1 MTCFSAPSFF
11 STTCVSACMC
21 VCQDCVVRHVRACVH
36 VCVWERKRE
45 RERERRW
52 TCIKK
57 RRTQHASSSSIVR
70 FLNMGQCFRTALL
83 GILPRFSDLQRGPP
97 QPLPPVLPMLPAPS
111 HFQANLLPTHRTKAS
126 PSLLPPFH
134 TLGQLPER
142 KYTSFKTT
150 PLSIWLKFF
159 FQFWQLK
166 KSCTFSIWA
175 VSFHFMNAELTL
187 VMFEIL
193 GSWDKT
199 HLLI

>member
-1 MTCFSAPSFF
+1 MR
-11 STTCVSACMC
+11 VSGCAC
-21 VCQDCVVRHVRACVH
+21 VC
-36 VCVWERKRE
+36 EREKE

-150 PLSIWLKFF
+150 PLSIRLKFF
-159 FQFWQLK
+159 FSILTTKEKLYFFNL
-166 KSCTFSIWA
+166 SCFI
-175 VSFHFMNAELTL
+175 SFHFMNAEFTL
-187 VMFEIL
+187 VMFAIL